1 MLKNQKGNPRSN
13 IEACTTTGGG
23 RGRRR
28 EEEDGEEGGGGEG
41 GMGGE
46 EGGEEGG
53 GGDEDDD
60 EEEVIVLEAVIHTS
74 NLARVVCSNS
84 NRDSSSL
91 VRSSNLRCAKDEL
104 VSPCVSILSRRDDS
118 SANCSLRAARS
129 PSNSATRPACSCRAI
144 WSTDN
149 CWTTVR
155 YFFSTCKTCNVHYR
169 QPSYCLL
176 QLF

>member
-1 MLKNQKGNPRSN
+1 MMM
-13 IEACTTTGGG
+13 
-23 RGRRR
+23 RRR
-28 EEEDGEEGGGGEG
+28 RRRTKRRRRRMRRRRRRSSSSSSKWWRWWWWWWWWRGSST
-41 GMGGE
+41 
-46 EGGEEGG
+46 
-53 GGDEDDD
+53 
-60 EEEVIVLEAVIHTS
+60 IVLVHTS

-129 PSNSATRPACSCRAI
+129 LSNSATRPACSCRAI

-155 YFFSTCKTCNVHYR
+155 YFFSTCKTCNVH
-169 QPSYCLL
+169 
-176 QLF
+176 